1 MAGLLRFIA
10 MTLCFSLNFFLTR
23 YDDLLCCS
31 LRQIIQVILIRGFLH
46 GVPQR
51 DCAAPLYGLVARMVL
66 RAFVQMCRG
75 GNLPSVPIV
84 LHKKT
89 TLFGVV
95 FSDQWDLWKIRRS

>member
-1 MAGLLRFIA
+1 MA
-10 MTLCFSLNFFLTR
+10 LCFSLNFFLTR

-31 LRQIIQVILIRGFLH
+31 LQQIIQVILIRGFLH

-51 DCAAPLYGLVARMVL
+51 DCAAPLYSLAARMVL
-66 RAFVQMCRG
+66 RSG